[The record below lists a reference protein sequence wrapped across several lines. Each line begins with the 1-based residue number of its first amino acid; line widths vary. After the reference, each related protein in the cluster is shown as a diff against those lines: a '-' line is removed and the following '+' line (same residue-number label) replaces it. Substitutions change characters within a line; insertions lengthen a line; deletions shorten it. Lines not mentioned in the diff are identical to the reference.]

1 MTNKTRHVTYMG
13 LALSAGLLAGC
24 VQVGEQSDDEPDLTE
39 MSAEEYAEYLIFE
52 SNSFK
57 LDQEVQEGGTARER
71 MQQDELQRLC
81 SDTRNR
87 PHGEVANR
95 IVAMA
100 RESFEYPEGGIQLGD
115 WEKGAELARSGYG
128 YRIGHR
134 YDNPERTV
142 GGNCYACHQ
151 MDPEELAY
159 GNIGPSLS
167 NYGELRGNTEA
178 VRRFVYEMIYNPHA
192 YFPCTAMPRMGH
204 NGFLE
209 QESISHI
216 MAYLLDPESP
226 VNARKVDPDVEMDP
240 ASAPAGDTGF

>member
-1 MTNKTRHVTYMG
+1 MTNKTRYTACMG

-24 VQVGEQSDDEPDLTE
+24 VQVGAQNDEKRDFTK
-39 MSAEEYAEYLIFE
+39 MSPEEYADYLIFE
-52 SNSFK
+52 SDSFN
-57 LDQEVQEGGTARER
+57 LAQEVQEGGTARER

-81 SDTRNR
+81 SETRNR
-87 PHGEVANR
+87 PHGEIATR
-95 IVAMA
+95 IVTMA
-100 RESFEYPEGGIQLGD
+100 RASFQYPEDGIQLGD
-115 WEKGAELARSGYG
+115 WEKGRELARSGYG
-128 YRIGHR
+128 FRIGHN

-192 YFPCTAMPRMGH
+192 YFPCTSMPRMGH
-204 NGFLE
+204 NEFLT
-209 QESISHI
+209 QDSISHI
-216 MAYLLDPESP
+216 MAYLLDAESP
-226 VNARKVDPDVEMDP
+226 VNARKKDPDAEVDP
-240 ASAPAGDTGF
+240 AAAPSGDTGF